1 MADNTSSE
9 KLAALRSVLEKQGLD
24 GLLVQRADLFQ
35 GEEVR
40 PCDERLAYISGFT
53 GSAGYALILKNTA
66 ALFSDQRYS
75 LQMQNQT
82 DAKEWQCFDTMNSG
96 IKDVIADL
104 DDVAGNII
112 IGYDSWIMTAG
123 QVEKLLDSENGIS
136 ISWVALRNSLIDEI
150 WQERPDKKIIH
161 HWYMPDEIAGISA
174 QQKITQLYER
184 QSKGDPSTSIL
195 VSKVDSVNWLLN
207 VRGDALAHT
216 PFFHA
221 MLLVHSSRDIV
232 VISEDKPEIDFQ
244 IEGLKIEHRCFTEMS
259 EIAKKLVDRKIQID
273 KSSCPKALLDC
284 FLEQNSAIEF
294 KPDSTVLVKA
304 QKNEAELKGMKDAH
318 IKDAVAF
325 CQFWYWFENAVY
337 NQPITECEVAT
348 YLSEFRAQQPEYI
361 CDSFPAIVGFN
372 DNGAIVHYRAKKGED
387 SKIENNGVVLID
399 SGAHYKAGTTDI
411 TRCFAIAEP
420 AAKAVLANSLVV
432 GAHLTLS
439 NAIFPK
445 GVSGIQLDA
454 ICRQGLWDNKMDY
467 GHGTGHGVGHVLS
480 VHEGPAS
487 LSKRGRQ
494 EILAGMILSNEPG
507 YYQPGEFGIRQENL
521 VHVITVC
528 DDFLGFENLTFV
540 PFDKRLIDTSLLSKT
555 QLDALNSYHKEVLEK
570 ISPHLPHALQEWLDH
585 KCEAL

>member
-9 KLAALRSVLEKQGLD
+9 KLAALRFVLEKQGLD

-53 GSAGYALILKNTA
+53 GSAGYAFILKNTA

-82 DAKEWQCFDTMNSG
+82 DAREWQCYDTMTSG
-96 IKDVIADL
+96 IKDVIANL
-104 DDVAGNII
+104 DGLAGNIV
-112 IGYDSWIMTAG
+112 IGYDSWTMTAG
-123 QVEKLLDSENGIS
+123 EVEKLLDSANGIS

-150 WQERPDKKIIH
+150 WQERPDKKTIQY
-161 HWYMPDEIAGISA
+161 WYMPDEIAGISA
-174 QQKITQLYER
+174 KQKITQLYER
-184 QSKGDPSTSIL
+184 QSKGDSSTSIL
-195 VSKVDSVNWLLN
+195 VSNVDSVNWLLN
-207 VRGDALAHT
+207 VRGDALVHT
-216 PFFHA
+216 PLFHA
-221 MLLVHSSRDIV
+221 MLLVHSATDIL
-232 VISEDKPEIDFQ
+232 VISEDKPEIDFK
-244 IEGLKIEHRCFTEMS
+244 IKGLKIEHKQFKEMP
-259 EIAKKLVDRKIQID
+259 EIAKMLADRKIQID
-273 KSSCPKALLDC
+273 KLSCPRALLDC
-284 FLEQNSAIEF
+284 FSEQNSAIEF
-294 KPDSTVLVKA
+294 KPDSTLLVKA

-325 CQFWYWFENAVY
+325 CQFWHWFEKTIN
-337 NQPITECEVAT
+337 NQSITECEVAN

-387 SKIENNGVVLID
+387 SKIENDGVVLID

-420 AAKAVLANSLVV
+420 GAKAVLANSLVV

-439 NAIFPK
+439 KTIFPK

-487 LSKRGRQ
+487 ISKRGIQ
-494 EILAGMILSNEPG
+494 EIMAGMILSNEPG

-521 VHVITVC
+521 VHVITVS

-540 PFDKRLIDTSLLSKT
+540 PFDKRLIDKSLLSQT

-570 ISPHLPHALQEWLDH
+570 ISPHLSETLQDWFEH

>member
-9 KLAALRSVLEKQGLD
+9 KLAALRSLLQKQGLD
-24 GLLVQRADLFQ
+24 GLLVQRVDLFQ

-82 DAKEWQCFDTMNSG
+82 NAEDWQCYDTMTSG
-96 IKDVIADL
+96 IKDVIANL
-104 DDVAGNII
+104 DDLAGNIV
-112 IGYDSWIMTAG
+112 IGYDSWTMTAG
-123 QVEKLLDSENGIS
+123 EVEKLLDSANGIS

-150 WQERPDKKIIH
+150 WKERPDKKIIQY
-161 HWYMPDEIAGISA
+161 WYMPDEIAGISA
-174 QQKITQLYER
+174 KQKIAQLYER

-195 VSKVDSVNWLLN
+195 VSKVESVNWLLN

-216 PFFHA
+216 PLFHA
-221 MLLVHSSRDIV
+221 MLLVHSATDIL
-232 VISEDKPEIDFQ
+232 VISEDKPEIDFK
-244 IEGLKIEHRCFTEMS
+244 IKGLKIEHKQFKEMS
-259 EIAKKLVDRKIQID
+259 EIAKMLVDRKIQID
-273 KSSCPKALLDC
+273 KLSCPRALLDY
-284 FLEQNSAIEF
+284 FSEQNSAIEF
-294 KPDSTVLVKA
+294 KPDRTLLAKA
-304 QKNEAELKGMKDAH
+304 QKNEAELKGIKDAH

-325 CQFWYWFENAVY
+325 CQFWYWFEHAIK
-337 NQPITECEVAT
+337 NQPITECEVAN
-348 YLSEFRAQQPEYI
+348 YLSEFRAQQPGYL

-387 SKIENNGVVLID
+387 SKIENDGVVLID

-411 TRCFAIAEP
+411 TRCLAIAEP
-420 AAKAVLANSLVV
+420 AAKAVRANSLVV
-432 GAHLTLS
+432 GAHLALS
-439 NAIFPK
+439 KTIFPK

-454 ICRQGLWDNKMDY
+454 ICRQGLWNNKMDY

-487 LSKRGRQ
+487 LSKHGSQ

-521 VHVITVC
+521 VHVITVS

-540 PFDKRLIDTSLLSKT
+540 PFDRKLINKSLLSQT

-570 ISPHLPHALQEWLDH
+570 IGPYLSEALQDWLEH